1 MCVLCKKWFI
11 RNPGKACGHQQPG
24 PESGDLPAPH
34 CGERTFPPRTAGQ
47 SSLAH
52 LPTRSEPPRDH
63 VSPARASAVSHPLIF
78 CLPASASSSAQQDPA
93 AAPSQDDAQAD
104 LGGLGDRAVK
114 PRHPPKD
121 ERASFPSLTSP
132 PTSGVYLMGP
142 VMSDL

>member
-1 MCVLCKKWFI
+1 MCVLCEKWFI
-11 RNPGKACGHQQPG
+11 RNPGKACGHQQPS
-24 PESGDLPAPH
+24 PESGDLPAPR
-34 CGERTFPPRTAGQ
+34 CRERMFPPRAA
-47 SSLAH
+47 SLAH
-52 LPTRSEPPRDH
+52 PPTRSEPPRDH

-104 LGGLGDRAVK
+104 LRGLGDRAVK
-114 PRHPPKD
+114 PRHPPKG
-121 ERASFPSLTSP
+121 EPAFFPSLTSP